1 MTLNDNLRSGY
12 MQQDVDEY
20 IYGLLPKRDAVISEI
35 EEYAAEHDVPIV
47 GPAVARLLTL
57 LVQISGAKRI
67 FEMGSAIGYSTVWLA
82 TAAGE
87 GAEIFYTDGSSTNA
101 ERARGYLERAGM
113 ARRVKIQVGDAATL
127 LQQTPGEFDFIFND
141 INKHQYPEAFRLAA
155 TRLRRGGLLV
165 TDNTLW
171 SGKAA
176 RPAAADD
183 QDTRGVQE
191 LNRIAFSS
199 PELYSVLIP
208 LRDGVTVCRKL

>member
-1 MTLNDNLRSGY
+1 MTLNENLRSGY

-57 LVQISGAKRI
+57 LVQTSGAKRI

-87 GAEIFYTDGSSTNA
+87 GAEVFYTDGSPANA
-101 ERARGYLERAGM
+101 DRARRYLERAGM
-113 ARRVKIQVGDAATL
+113 ATRVKVQVGDAATL
-127 LQQTPGEFDFIFND
+127 LKQTLGEFDFIFND
-141 INKHQYPEAFRLAA
+141 IDKHQYPEAFRLAV

-176 RPAAADD
+176 RAAAADD
-183 QDTRGVQE
+183 HNTRGVQE
-191 LNRIAFSS
+191 LNRLAFSS